1 MFSRHTP
8 KAIEACQKQNY
19 LAAFILLFM
28 TESCLSILS
37 SSWARVESRD
47 VLRVWRVIFI
57 ISSVSSILPFFRR
70 AFIMG
75 IVMPVA
81 DIAASLLKTLSR
93 RL

>member
-1 MFSRHTP
+1 
-8 KAIEACQKQNY
+8 
-19 LAAFILLFM
+19 M

-93 RL
+93 RLYGGGELFSFARGNVAFKLRAGE